1 LSAEHASDWAR
12 VVAIGAGADRGL
24 ELLPEIDDEVVV
36 GFEMGDIHHP
46 YVLGGVWNGK
56 DLPPKKNQQVVAGG
70 KVRQRIVRSRAGH
83 QIVFDDSDGAGSV
96 TIADKNG
103 NTIKIDSA
111 SNAMSIDV
119 KGNLSIKAV
128 GQVTIKGAMINL
140 N

>member
-1 LSAEHASDWAR
+1 MQF
-12 VVAIGAGADRGL
+12 
-24 ELLPEIDDEVVV
+24 LPEIDDEVVV

-46 YVLGGVWNGK
+46 YVLGGLWNGK
-56 DLPPKKNQQVVAGG
+56 DLPPKKNQQVVSGG
-70 KVRQRIVRSRAGH
+70 KVRQRIIRSRTGH
-83 QIVFDDSDGAGSV
+83 QIVFDDSDGAASV

-128 GQVTIKGAMINL
+128 GQVTIKGAMIHL